1 MLKFGTF
8 LRAAIPGKEVESMQP
23 INPEFRDLQ
32 QQVVELR
39 DRLSKAEGEIQ
50 QLNRTSSDTT
60 RQTIWQFVIFT
71 ITMAGVVIGALNYQT
86 NALNRQFDA
95 RNQILEERMTGLEKR
110 LDQRIDQ
117 AEKNINARFEDLKQ
131 EVRSRK

>member
-1 MLKFGTF
+1 
-8 LRAAIPGKEVESMQP
+8 MQ
-23 INPEFRDLQ
+23 IISPEFRDLQ

-86 NALNRQFDA
+86 SALNRQLDA
-95 RNQILEERMTGLEKR
+95 RLGITDQKIIDLEKR
-110 LDQRIDQ
+110 LEM
-117 AEKNINARFEDLKQ
+117 AEKNLNARFEDLKQ

>member
-1 MLKFGTF
+1 
-8 LRAAIPGKEVESMQP
+8 MQP

>member
-1 MLKFGTF
+1 
-8 LRAAIPGKEVESMQP
+8 MQT
-23 INPEFRDLQ
+23 ISPEFRDLQ

-71 ITMAGVVIGALNYQT
+71 ITMAGVVIGTLNYQT
-86 NALNRQFDA
+86 SALNRQLDA
-95 RNQILEERMTGLEKR
+95 RLGITDQKIIDLEKR
-110 LDQRIDQ
+110 LEM
-117 AEKNINARFEDLKQ
+117 AGKNINARFEDLKQ

>member
-1 MLKFGTF
+1 
-8 LRAAIPGKEVESMQP
+8 MQT

-86 NALNRQFDA
+86 AALNRQFDA
-95 RNQILEERMTGLEKR
+95 RLGITDQKIIDLEKLLEMTER
-110 LDQRIDQ
+110 
-117 AEKNINARFEDLKQ
+117 NMNVRFEDLKQ

>member
-1 MLKFGTF
+1 
-8 LRAAIPGKEVESMQP
+8 MQT

-32 QQVVELR
+32 QQVIELR
-39 DRLSKAEGEIQ
+39 DRLAKAEGEIQ
-50 QLNRTSSDTT
+50 QLNRTSSDNT

-71 ITMAGVVIGALNYQT
+71 LTMAGVVIGALNYQT
-86 NALNRQFDA
+86 SALSRQFDA
-95 RNQILEERMTGLEKR
+95 RNQVLGERITGLEQRITGLEKR

-117 AEKNINARFEDLKQ
+117 VEKTINTRFEDLKQ